1 MRAHGCGERGCPSAA
16 PCSEALEHLAFD
28 DHLLAA
34 ELEEVILV
42 LAKLWR
48 DKERA
53 NHINRLINS
62 NNVVFSV
69 NLSLAQTKVIFPWVP
84 K

>member
-1 MRAHGCGERGCPSAA
+1 VIFIDRRSPGTASHGAIVLSAR
-16 PCSEALEHLAFD
+16 
-28 DHLLAA
+28 
-34 ELEEVILV
+34 V
-42 LAKLWR
+42 WR